1 MDTKQVAQDTLD
13 RMQAAGFDDA
23 QVSASSS
30 AQDELNMAH
39 NEPSLLRSTQSH
51 TLSLLGLLDGR
62 KASTQLTD
70 TSDEAIGQA
79 VTSLF
84 NGVQVAPQD
93 DANAVSARQSATI
106 VQGPQQG
113 ELDVL
118 ADKVSEILAYRGA
131 HTPKMNLDEG
141 ASAYTHVVSDTL
153 TSRGSAL
160 ASRVGF
166 YSLSVMGTAKEGKQS
181 SSFNYTGGSC
191 HDLGAHACEL
201 FGIRQMLC
209 DTQRQIHTQGIAA
222 PFTGDV
228 ILAPAAVLDLMDW
241 LRSQLTDYH
250 LIAGSSLYRDSV
262 GETIASPLL
271 SLRSRFDAPGV
282 CAISADAFSV
292 APITLL
298 DGGRLTTLL
307 PSLYGSR
314 KTGIAHVASL
324 GEGWTIDSGNASLE
338 ELIGNV
344 ECGALVGRLSMGS
357 PAANGDFS
365 GVIKNSFTIQHG
377 QAGQALAEVMVTGN
391 VARMLRDIV
400 AVSKERIDTGSS
412 CYPWLHIANLHFS

>member
-1 MDTKQVAQDTLD
+1 MQTNQIAQKTLE
-13 RMQAAGFDDA
+13 RMRAEGFDDA
-23 QVSASSS
+23 QVSASSNM
-30 AQDELNMAH
+30 QDELNIAH
-39 NEPSLLRSTQSH
+39 NEPSLLRSTESH

-79 VTSLF
+79 ITSLF
-84 NGVQVAPQD
+84 KGVQVAPQD
-93 DANAVSARQSATI
+93 DANAVSAQQNASI
-106 VQGPQQG
+106 LQGPQEG

-118 ADKVSEILAYRGA
+118 ADKVSEILAYRSA

-141 ASAYTHVVSDTL
+141 ASAYTRVVSDVL

-160 ASRVGF
+160 ASQVGF
-166 YSLSVMGTAKEGKQS
+166 YSLAVMGTAKEGKKS
-181 SSFNYTGGSC
+181 SSFNYAGGSS

-201 FGIRQMLC
+201 FGIRDMLC
-209 DTQRQIHTQGIAA
+209 DTQRQIVTQGIAA

-228 ILAPAAVLDLMDW
+228 VLAPVAVHDLMDW
-241 LRSQLTDYH
+241 LRSQLSDYH

-262 GETIASPLL
+262 GEAIASPLL

-324 GEGWTIDSGNASLE
+324 GEGWTIDPGKTSLGELVGNIKS
-338 ELIGNV
+338 
-344 ECGALVGRLSMGS
+344 GALVGRLSMGS

-365 GVIKNSFTIQHG
+365 GVIKNSFRIQDG

-400 AVSKERIDTGSS
+400 AVSKERIDTGAS
-412 CYPWLHIANLHFS
+412 CYPWLQIANLHFS